1 MGAVCKM
8 TLHVVLTEKANAYPK
23 QIGRVGQALY
33 EMGFKSLP
41 ASIIFSEK
49 EGEPDEIEVRMYRD

>member
-1 MGAVCKM
+1 M
-8 TLHVVLTEKANAYPK
+8 TLHVVLTEKDNAYPK